1 MLNYIE
7 YLNVPSQ
14 IAIALIAVLF
24 VLQLIG
30 EFLNFKGK
38 AVPEIMSIRKYF
50 AKKKSERKVIREL
63 PNTIQDLKNIVNN
76 IDKHYNADNISMRD
90 KWIDSVNNK
99 LMMED
104 KLVRDLDKKLDEANK
119 DIVSILVDNKRDT
132 IIDFASRVS
141 NSSVLVTKEQFNRVF
156 KLYKEYEDLISKN
169 GLTNGEVDIAY
180 RIIVESYEE
189 HLSNHTFIEDTRG
202 W

>member
-50 AKKKSERKVIREL
+50 ARKKYERKVIREL
-63 PNTIQDLKNIVNN
+63 PDTIQDLKNIVNN
-76 IDKHYNADNISMRD
+76 IDKHYSADNISMRD
-90 KWIDSVNNK
+90 KWIDSVNKK
-99 LMMED
+99 LNMED
-104 KLVRDLDKKLDEANK
+104 ELVRDLNKKLDEANK
-119 DIVSILVDNKRDT
+119 DIVSILVDNKRNT

-156 KLYKEYEDLISKN
+156 KIYKEYEDLISKN
-169 GLTNGEVDIAY
+169 DLTNGEVDIAY

>member
-50 AKKKSERKVIREL
+50 ARKKSERKVIREL

-76 IDKHYNADNISMRD
+76 IDKHYNADNIAMRD

-99 LMMED
+99 LVMED

>member
-50 AKKKSERKVIREL
+50 ARKKSERKVIREL
-63 PNTIQDLKNIVNN
+63 PDTIQDLKDIVNHIN
-76 IDKHYNADNISMRD
+76 EHYNEDNISKRD

-99 LMMED
+99 LMLED
-104 KLVRDLDKKLDEANK
+104 RLVRDLDKKLDEANK
-119 DIVSILVDNKRDT
+119 DIVSILVDSKRDT
-132 IIDFASRVS
+132 IIDFASKVS
-141 NSSVLVTKEQFNRVF
+141 NSKALVTKEQFNRIF
-156 KLYKEYEDLISKN
+156 KLYKEYEDLISNN

>member
-38 AVPEIMSIRKYF
+38 AVPEVMSIRKYF
-50 AKKKSERKVIREL
+50 ARKKSERKVIREL

>member
-38 AVPEIMSIRKYF
+38 AVPEIMSIRRYF
-50 AKKKSERKVIREL
+50 ARKKSERKVIREL
-63 PNTIQDLKNIVNN
+63 PETIQDLKNIVNN

-90 KWIDSVNNK
+90 KWIDSVNSK
-99 LMMED
+99 LILEG
-104 KLVRDLDKKLDEANK
+104 KLIRDLNKKLDEANK
-119 DIVSILVDNKRDT
+119 DIVSILVDNKRNT

-156 KLYKEYEDLISKN
+156 KIYKEYEDLISKN

>member
-50 AKKKSERKVIREL
+50 ARKKSERKVIREL

-76 IDKHYNADNISMRD
+76 INKHYNADNIAMRD
-90 KWIDSVNNK
+90 KWVDSVNNK

>member
-50 AKKKSERKVIREL
+50 SRKKLERKVIREL
-63 PNTIQDLKNIVNN
+63 PDTIQDLKNIVNN
-76 IDKHYNADNISMRD
+76 IDKHYNTDNISMRD

-132 IIDFASRVS
+132 IIDFASKVS
-141 NSSVLVTKEQFNRVF
+141 NSNVLVTKEQFNRVF

-180 RIIVESYEE
+180 RIIVESYED

>member
-50 AKKKSERKVIREL
+50 SRKKLERKVIREL
-63 PNTIQDLKNIVNN
+63 PDTIQDLKNIVNN

-141 NSSVLVTKEQFNRVF
+141 NSNVLVTKEQFNRVF

-180 RIIVESYEE
+180 RIIVESYED

>member
-50 AKKKSERKVIREL
+50 SRKKSERKVIREL
-63 PNTIQDLKNIVNN
+63 PDTIQDLKNIVNN

-90 KWIDSVNNK
+90 KWMDSVNKK
-99 LMMED
+99 LNMED
-104 KLVRDLDKKLDEANK
+104 KLVRDLYKKIDEANK

-169 GLTNGEVDIAY
+169 GITNGEVDIAY

>member
-50 AKKKSERKVIREL
+50 ARKKSERKVIREL
-63 PNTIQDLKNIVNN
+63 PNTIQDLKDIVNN
-76 IDKHYNADNISMRD
+76 INEHYNADNISKRD
-90 KWIDSVNNK
+90 KWVANVDNK
-99 LMMED
+99 LIMED

-119 DIVSILVDNKRDT
+119 DIASILVDNKRDT
-132 IIDFASRVS
+132 IIDFASKVS
-141 NSSVLVTKEQFNRVF
+141 NSNALVTKEQFNRVF
-156 KLYKEYEDLISKN
+156 KMYEEYEDLISKN

>member
-50 AKKKSERKVIREL
+50 ARKKSERKVIKEL
-63 PNTIQDLKNIVNN
+63 PDTIQDLKNIVNN
-76 IDKHYNADNISMRD
+76 INKHYSSDNIFMRD
-90 KWIDSVNNK
+90 KWIDSVNKK
-99 LMMED
+99 LNMED
-104 KLVRDLDKKLDEANK
+104 KLVRDLYKKIDEANK

-141 NSSVLVTKEQFNRVF
+141 NSGVLVTKEQFNRIF

-169 GLTNGEVDIAY
+169 GITNGEVDIAY

>member
-50 AKKKSERKVIREL
+50 ARKKSERKVIREL
-63 PNTIQDLKNIVNN
+63 PDTIQDLKNIVNN

-90 KWIDSVNNK
+90 KWVDSVNNK

-141 NSSVLVTKEQFNRVF
+141 NSSVLITKEQFNRVF

>member
-14 IAIALIAVLF
+14 IAIALIVVLF

-50 AKKKSERKVIREL
+50 ARKKSERKVIREL
-63 PNTIQDLKNIVNN
+63 PDTIQDLKNIVNN

>member
-7 YLNVPSQ
+7 YLNVSSQ

-50 AKKKSERKVIREL
+50 ARKKYERKVIREL
-63 PNTIQDLKNIVNN
+63 PDTIQDLKNIVNN
-76 IDKHYNADNISMRD
+76 IDKHYSADNISMRD
-90 KWIDSVNNK
+90 KWIDSVNKQLN
-99 LMMED
+99 MED
-104 KLVRDLDKKLDEANK
+104 KLVRDLNKKLDEANK
-119 DIVSILVDNKRDT
+119 DIVSILVDNKRNT

-156 KLYKEYEDLISKN
+156 KIYKEYEDLISNN

>member
-50 AKKKSERKVIREL
+50 ARKKSERKVIREL

-76 IDKHYNADNISMRD
+76 IDKHYNTDNISMRD

-99 LMMED
+99 LVMED

>member
-50 AKKKSERKVIREL
+50 SRKKLERKVIREL
-63 PNTIQDLKNIVNN
+63 PDTIQDLKNIVNN

>member
-50 AKKKSERKVIREL
+50 SRKKLERKVIREL
-63 PNTIQDLKNIVNN
+63 PDTIQDLKNIVNN

-90 KWIDSVNNK
+90 KWIGNVNNK

-141 NSSVLVTKEQFNRVF
+141 NSNVLVTKEQFNRVF

-180 RIIVESYEE
+180 RIIVESYED

>member
-14 IAIALIAVLF
+14 MAIALIAVLF

-50 AKKKSERKVIREL
+50 ARKKSERKVIREL
-63 PNTIQDLKNIVNN
+63 PETIQDLKNIVNN
-76 IDKHYNADNISMRD
+76 IDKHYSADNIAMRD

>member
-50 AKKKSERKVIREL
+50 ARKKSERKVIKEL
-63 PNTIQDLKNIVNN
+63 PDTIQDLKNIVNN
-76 IDKHYNADNISMRD
+76 INKHYSSDNISMRD
-90 KWIDSVNNK
+90 KWIDSVNKELN
-99 LMMED
+99 MED
-104 KLVRDLDKKLDEANK
+104 KLVRDLYKKIDEANK
-119 DIVSILVDNKRDT
+119 DIVSILVDNKRDA

-141 NSSVLVTKEQFNRVF
+141 NSSVLVTKEQFNRIF

-169 GLTNGEVDIAY
+169 GITNGEVDIAY

>member
-50 AKKKSERKVIREL
+50 SRKKSERKVIREL

-76 IDKHYNADNISMRD
+76 IDKHYSADNISMRN
-90 KWIDSVNNK
+90 KWIDSVNSK
-99 LMMED
+99 LTTED
-104 KLVRDLDKKLDEANK
+104 KLVRELDKKLDEANK

>member
-38 AVPEIMSIRKYF
+38 AVPEIMSVRRYF
-50 AKKKSERKVIREL
+50 ARKKSERKVIREL
-63 PNTIQDLKNIVNN
+63 PDTIQDLKDIVNN
-76 IDKHYNADNISMRD
+76 INEHYNEDNISKRD

-99 LMMED
+99 LMLED

-119 DIVSILVDNKRDT
+119 DIVSILVDSKRDT
-132 IIDFASRVS
+132 IIDFASKVS
-141 NSSVLVTKEQFNRVF
+141 NSNALVTKEQFNRIF

>member
-38 AVPEIMSIRKYF
+38 AVPDIMSIIKYF
-50 AKKKSERKVIREL
+50 VRKKYERKVIREL
-63 PNTIQDLKNIVNN
+63 PDTIQDLKNIVNN
-76 IDKHYNADNISMRD
+76 IDKHYSADNISMRD
-90 KWIDSVNNK
+90 KWIDSVNKK
-99 LMMED
+99 LNMED
-104 KLVRDLDKKLDEANK
+104 ELVRDLNKKLDEANK
-119 DIVSILVDNKRDT
+119 DIVSILVDNKRNA

-156 KLYKEYEDLISKN
+156 KIYKEYEDLISKN

-180 RIIVESYEE
+180 RIIVESYED

>member
-50 AKKKSERKVIREL
+50 VRKKYERKVIREL
-63 PNTIQDLKNIVNN
+63 PDTIQDLKNIVNN
-76 IDKHYNADNISMRD
+76 IDKHYSADNISMRD
-90 KWIDSVNNK
+90 KWIDSVNKK
-99 LMMED
+99 LNMED
-104 KLVRDLDKKLDEANK
+104 ELVRDLNKKLDEANK
-119 DIVSILVDNKRDT
+119 DIVSILVDNKRNA

-156 KLYKEYEDLISKN
+156 KIYNEYEDLISKN
-169 GLTNGEVDIAY
+169 GLTTGEVDIAY
-180 RIIVESYEE
+180 RIIVESYED

>member
-50 AKKKSERKVIREL
+50 ARKKSERKVIREL

-76 IDKHYNADNISMRD
+76 IDKHYNADNIYMRD
-90 KWIDSVNNK
+90 KWIDTVNNK
-99 LMMED
+99 LMAED

-141 NSSVLVTKEQFNRVF
+141 NHSVLVTKEQFNRVF
-156 KLYKEYEDLISKN
+156 KLYKEYEDLINKN

>member
-50 AKKKSERKVIREL
+50 ARKKSERKVIREL

-119 DIVSILVDNKRDT
+119 DIVSILVDNKRDI

-141 NSSVLVTKEQFNRVF
+141 NSSILVTKEQFNRVF

>member
-50 AKKKSERKVIREL
+50 ARKKYERKVIREL
-63 PNTIQDLKNIVNN
+63 PDTIQDLKNIVNN
-76 IDKHYNADNISMRD
+76 IDKHYSADNISMRD
-90 KWIDSVNNK
+90 KWIDNVNKK
-99 LMMED
+99 LNMED
-104 KLVRDLDKKLDEANK
+104 KLVRDLNKKLDEANK
-119 DIVSILVDNKRDT
+119 DIVSILVDNKRNT

-156 KLYKEYEDLISKN
+156 KIYKEYEDLISNN
-169 GLTNGEVDIAY
+169 GLINGEVDIAY

>member
-38 AVPEIMSIRKYF
+38 AVPEIMNIRKYF
-50 AKKKSERKVIREL
+50 ARKKFERKVIREL
-63 PNTIQDLKNIVNN
+63 PDTIQDLKNVVNN
-76 IDKHYNADNISMRD
+76 IDRHYSEDNISKRD
-90 KWIDSVNNK
+90 KWIDSVNSR
-99 LMMED
+99 LESED

-132 IIDFASRVS
+132 IIDFASKVS
-141 NSSVLVTKEQFNRVF
+141 NSKALVTKEQFNRVF
-156 KLYKEYEDLISKN
+156 KLYKEYEDLIGKN

>member
-50 AKKKSERKVIREL
+50 ARKKSERKVIREL

-76 IDKHYNADNISMRD
+76 IDKHYNADNIAMRD

-99 LMMED
+99 FMMED

-141 NSSVLVTKEQFNRVF
+141 NSSVLVTKEQFDRVF

>member
-7 YLNVPSQ
+7 YLNIPSQ

-50 AKKKSERKVIREL
+50 ARKKSERKVIKEL
-63 PNTIQDLKNIVNN
+63 PDTIQDLKNIVNN
-76 IDKHYNADNISMRD
+76 INKHYSSDNISMRD
-90 KWIDSVNNK
+90 KWIDSVNKK
-99 LMMED
+99 LNMED
-104 KLVRDLDKKLDEANK
+104 KLVRDLYKKIDEANK

-141 NSSVLVTKEQFNRVF
+141 NSGVLVTKEQFNRIF

-169 GLTNGEVDIAY
+169 GITNGEVDIAY

>member
-50 AKKKSERKVIREL
+50 ARKKSERKVIREL

-90 KWIDSVNNK
+90 KWVDSVNNK

-141 NSSVLVTKEQFNRVF
+141 NSSVLVTKEQFDRVF

>member
-50 AKKKSERKVIREL
+50 ARKKSERKVIREL
-63 PNTIQDLKNIVNN
+63 PDTIQDLKDIVNN
-76 IDKHYNADNISMRD
+76 ISEHYNTDNISKRD
-90 KWIDSVNNK
+90 KWIDNVNNK

-132 IIDFASRVS
+132 IIDFASKVS
-141 NSSVLVTKEQFNRVF
+141 NSNTLVTKEQFNRVF

>member
-7 YLNVPSQ
+7 YLNIQSQ
-14 IAIALIAVLF
+14 IAIALVAVLF

-50 AKKKSERKVIREL
+50 ARKKSERKVIREL
-63 PNTIQDLKNIVNN
+63 PDTIQDLKDIVNN
-76 IDKHYNADNISMRD
+76 INEHYNKDNISKRD

-119 DIVSILVDNKRDT
+119 DIVSILVDSKRDT
-132 IIDFASRVS
+132 IIDFASKVS
-141 NSSVLVTKEQFNRVF
+141 NSNALVTKEQFNRIF

-189 HLSNHTFIEDTRG
+189 HLSSHTFIEDTRG

>member
-1 MLNYIE
+1 MLTYIE
-7 YLNVPSQ
+7 YLHVPSQ

-38 AVPEIMSIRKYF
+38 AVPEIMNIRKYL
-50 AKKKSERKVIREL
+50 ARKKSEREVIRDL
-63 PNTIQDLKNIVNN
+63 PSTMQDLKNIVNH
-76 IDKHYNADNISMRD
+76 IDKHYSSDNISMRN
-90 KWIDSVNNK
+90 KWMDSVNK
-99 LMMED
+99 RLDVED
-104 KLVRDLDKKLDEANK
+104 NLVRDLDNKLSETNK
-119 DIVSILVDNKRDT
+119 DIVSILVDNKRNA

-141 NSSVLVTKEQFNRVF
+141 NSDALVTKEHFHRIF
-156 KLYKEYEDLISKN
+156 KLYKEYEDLISEN

-189 HLSNHTFIEDTRG
+189 HLSNHTFIADTRG

>member
-7 YLNVPSQ
+7 YLNIQSQ
-14 IAIALIAVLF
+14 IAIALVAVLF

-50 AKKKSERKVIREL
+50 ARKKSERKVIREL
-63 PNTIQDLKNIVNN
+63 PNTIQDLKNVVNN
-76 IDKHYNADNISMRD
+76 IDKHYSTDNISMRD

-104 KLVRDLDKKLDEANK
+104 KLVRDLDKELDEANK

-141 NSSVLVTKEQFNRVF
+141 NSNALVTKEQFNRVF

-169 GLTNGEVDIAY
+169 GMTNGEVDIAY

>member
-50 AKKKSERKVIREL
+50 ARKKSERKVIREL

-156 KLYKEYEDLISKN
+156 KLYKEYEDLIGKN

>member
-38 AVPEIMSIRKYF
+38 AVPEIMNIRKCF
-50 AKKKSERKVIREL
+50 SRKKYERKVIREL
-63 PNTIQDLKNIVNN
+63 PDTIQDLKNIVNN
-76 IDKHYNADNISMRD
+76 IDKHYSADNISMRD
-90 KWIDSVNNK
+90 KWIDSVNKK
-99 LMMED
+99 LNMED
-104 KLVRDLDKKLDEANK
+104 ELVRDLNKKLDEANK
-119 DIVSILVDNKRDT
+119 DIVSILVDNKRNT

-156 KLYKEYEDLISKN
+156 KIYKEYEDLISKN

-180 RIIVESYEE
+180 RIIVESYED

>member
-50 AKKKSERKVIREL
+50 SRKKLERKVIREL
-63 PNTIQDLKNIVNN
+63 PDTIQDLKNIVNN

-141 NSSVLVTKEQFNRVF
+141 NYNVLVTKEQFNRIF

-180 RIIVESYEE
+180 RIIVESYED

>member
-50 AKKKSERKVIREL
+50 SRKKLERKVIREL
-63 PNTIQDLKNIVNN
+63 PDTIQDLKNIVNN

-90 KWIDSVNNK
+90 KWIDSVDNK

>member
-38 AVPEIMSIRKYF
+38 AVPEIMNIRKYF
-50 AKKKSERKVIREL
+50 ARKKSEHKIIREL
-63 PNTIQDLKNIVNN
+63 PDTIQDLKNIVNN

-90 KWIDSVNNK
+90 KWVDSVNNK

-104 KLVRDLDKKLDEANK
+104 ELVRDLDKKLDEANK

-156 KLYKEYEDLISKN
+156 KLYKEYKDLISEN

>member
-50 AKKKSERKVIREL
+50 ARKKSERKVIREL
-63 PNTIQDLKNIVNN
+63 PDTIQDLKNIVNN

-90 KWIDSVNNK
+90 KWVDSVNKK
-99 LMMED
+99 LNMED
-104 KLVRDLDKKLDEANK
+104 KLVRDLYKKIDEANK

-169 GLTNGEVDIAY
+169 GITNGEVDIAY